1 MGRDIFLIMPK
12 SRASIRA
19 NARKSRVGFAAQP
32 LSSCWSPV
40 HGHFQARHLSAIGL
54 IIAILFFSKR
64 EDSKTIAKLAA
75 PMGVFNINEPIIFGM
90 PIVLNP
96 LYFFHEMNKIKMACF
111 EIIAN
116 VGSARSYFI
125 EAIDLAGALV
135 LDGLAQDEAVHAA
148 VDEVLQL
155 AYEHVAV
162 LAETAEVML

>member
-1 MGRDIFLIMPK
+1 M
-12 SRASIRA
+12 
-19 NARKSRVGFAAQP
+19 SRVGFAVQP

-40 HGHFQARHLSAIGL
+40 HGHFQARHLSAISL

-96 LYFFHEMNKIKMACF
+96 LYFFHEMNKIEMACF
-111 EIIAN
+111 ETIAN

-125 EAIDLAGALV
+125 EAIDLAGA
-135 LDGLAQDEAVHAA
+135 GKIEEAEAR
-148 VDEVLQL
+148 
-155 AYEHVAV
+155 VAEGV
-162 LAETAEVML
+162 SSSSWWVTPSTAR